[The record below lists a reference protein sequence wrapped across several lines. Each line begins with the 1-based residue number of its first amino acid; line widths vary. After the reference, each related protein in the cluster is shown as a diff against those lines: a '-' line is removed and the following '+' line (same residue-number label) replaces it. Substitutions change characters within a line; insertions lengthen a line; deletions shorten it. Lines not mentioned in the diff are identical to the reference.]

1 MALPAVLGAVKGLTG
16 IASGI
21 IGSGKRKREQRQA
34 QAEFN
39 RRMAEYQ
46 NLDTSNLY
54 SNLENTYEDLTVNQ
68 QQADYTRRQLERGF
82 ASTF

>member
-39 RRMAEYQ
+39 RRMGSW
-46 NLDTSNLY
+46 LICSL
-54 SNLENTYEDLTVNQ
+54 
-68 QQADYTRRQLERGF
+68 
-82 ASTF
+82 

>member
-1 MALPAVLGAVKGLTG
+1 MIGQIVGGLTG

-21 IGSGKRKREQRQA
+21 IGSGKRKREQRAAQA
-34 QAEFN
+34 QFN

-54 SNLENTYEDLTVNQ
+54 GNLENTYEDLTVNQ
-68 QQADYTRRQLERGF
+68 
-82 ASTF
+82 